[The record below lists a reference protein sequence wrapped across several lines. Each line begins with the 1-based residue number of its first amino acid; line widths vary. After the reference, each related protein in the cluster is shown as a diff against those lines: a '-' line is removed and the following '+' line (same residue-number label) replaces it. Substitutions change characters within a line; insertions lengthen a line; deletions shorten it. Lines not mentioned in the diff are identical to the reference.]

1 MNNRK
6 ILDNEIYDD
15 MKCLHQ
21 IKSKTDS
28 GKYVYKYLMECTK
41 CHRKKEMLAS
51 TILSHRGTCH
61 SSCGKGLKM
70 ADKNFYNIWQGIRTR
85 TTNPNSG
92 NHRWYVDKNISSD
105 SWEYFI
111 DFYDDM
117 YSLYIE
123 SKQHLKHPSIERVD
137 YSKDYCKENCTF
149 IELNEQ
155 QINTSRSIRGYAYY
169 GDEVYEFISLRRFT
183 SDRGLNYSCCID
195 VLNGRLKSYKGWT
208 FVRKV

>member
-6 ILDNEIYDD
+6 ILDNEIYGD

-21 IKSKTDS
+21 IKSKTGN

-41 CHRKKEMLAS
+41 CHRTKEMLAS

-61 SSCGKGLKM
+61 SSCGKGLKTV
-70 ADKNFYNIWQGIRTR
+70 DKGFYSIWQGIRTR
-85 TTNPNSG
+85 TTNPSSDTR
-92 NHRWYVDKNISSD
+92 RWYIDKNISSD
-105 SWEYFI
+105 SWKYFI

-117 YSLYIE
+117 YSLYVE
-123 SKQHLKHPSIERVD
+123 SKQHLKHPSIERID
-137 YSKDYCKENCTF
+137 YNKDYCKENCTF

-155 QINTSRSIRGYAYY
+155 QINTSRSIKGYAYY
-169 GDEVYEFISLRRFT
+169 CGKRYEFISLRRFA

>member
-41 CHRKKEMLAS
+41 CHRRKEMLAS

-61 SSCGKGLKM
+61 SSCGKGLKTV
-70 ADKNFYNIWQGIRTR
+70 DKTFYSIWQGIRTR
-85 TTNPNSG
+85 TTNPNSETR
-92 NHRWYVDKNISSD
+92 RWYIDKNISSD

-117 YSLYIE
+117 YNLYVE
-123 SKQHLKHPSIERVD
+123 SKRCLKHPSIERID
-137 YSKDYCKENCTF
+137 YNKDYCKENCTF

-169 GDEVYEFISLRRFT
+169 GAEVYEFISLRRFA

>member
-21 IKSKTDS
+21 IKRKTGS

-51 TILSHRGTCH
+51 TILSHRGTSH
-61 SSCGKGLKM
+61 SSCGKGLKTV
-70 ADKNFYNIWQGIRTR
+70 DKTFYSIWQGIRTR

-92 NHRWYVDKNISSD
+92 NHRWYVDRNISSE
-105 SWEYFI
+105 SWKYFI

-117 YSLYIE
+117 YSLYVK
-123 SKQHLKHPSIERVD
+123 SKEHLKCPSIERID
-137 YSKDYCKENCTF
+137 YNRDYCKENCTF

-169 GDEVYEFISLRRFT
+169 SDDVYEFISLRRFA
-183 SDRGLNYSCCID
+183 SDRGLNYSCCMD